1 MIRTRWAA
9 MMSIALLGTSMALP
23 GFAQQK
29 DSAAQIAAAVLPLP
43 EAMRSGATVVSIDK
57 GVETVLRKGSNGMV
71 CRDYSSNQV
80 FQANCFHETIYAITK
95 RTDELSKSLNGKA
108 LEDAVEKEIQSGK
121 LKAPPVPSMG
131 FQIRGP
137 LAGYD
142 AATHTVSKDVKVWQM
157 VIIPHATGASLG
169 LPEQPPG
176 NNMPWVMGA
185 GTLIAHIM
193 VEH

>member
-1 MIRTRWAA
+1 
-9 MMSIALLGTSMALP
+9 
-23 GFAQQK
+23 
-29 DSAAQIAAAVLPLP
+29 
-43 EAMRSGATVVSIDK
+43 
-57 GVETVLRKGSNGMV
+57 MV

-80 FQANCFHETIYAITK
+80 FQANCCHETIYAITK

-121 LKAPPVPSMG
+121 LKEPPVPSMG

-142 AATHTVSKDVKVWQM
+142 AATHTVSKDVKVWQI
-157 VIIPHATGASLG
+157 VIIPHATGVSLG

-185 GTLIAHIM
+185 
-193 VEH
+193 